1 MGAALSLWIPLW
13 IPLWILLWI
22 SEAQAVPSLG
32 EGAQQVT
39 IQITGTDQPVVV
51 ERVGVGRLPLS
62 KELSTWEGQFRGD
75 PARFLQLR
83 VWEGTAVLWEGT
95 LFLTDQYAD
104 TFCFRVV
111 DLPPRTLLRVAT
123 VAPPPKIGSLPMDG
137 FGMTRGIA
145 ALAFV
150 VACAALGWIQRRPR

>member
-1 MGAALSLWIPLW
+1 MGAVLLSLWIS
-13 IPLWILLWI
+13 LWI
-22 SEAQAVPSLG
+22 SAARALPTLG
-32 EGAQQVT
+32 DGPQQIT

-51 ERVGVGRLPLS
+51 ERVGVGRLTLS
-62 KELSTWEGQFRGD
+62 KELHTWEGQFRGD

-83 VWEGTAVLWEGT
+83 VWEGTTSLWEGT

-123 VAPPPKIGSLPMDG
+123 IAPPPKIGSLPMDG

-145 ALAFV
+145 VLAFV
-150 VACAALGWIQRRPR
+150 TACAALGWAQRRPRA